1 MSITEMTISLNA
13 NSETGFNGNYDAV
26 FQITDEQAGRISAAS
41 ESAADFI
48 NIWGNADWWL

>member
-1 MSITEMTISLNA
+1 MTITEMTTALNA
-13 NSETGFNGNYDAV
+13 NSETGFYGNYDSA

-48 NIWGNADWWL
+48 NIWENADWWL